1 MGSKE
6 MSEYED
12 TIPKRFLTVCD
23 NHSDLTAVLSKDEE
37 EVFQPITFKEMEEKV
52 KILAAGFASLGVGR
66 GDHVGIISDNRKEWY
81 MTDLALLSLG
91 AADVPRGSDST
102 ADEIAYILGHADCS
116 VTIAENKAQM
126 DKILSKA
133 NKIESLKTIVLFQGE
148 PTQKSK
154 KAESLEV
161 LPLEELFKRGEKKLE
176 EAPDFVDKEIEKGK
190 SDDLATIIYTSGT
203 TGEPKGVMLTHRNFL
218 FQVDRIYDHI
228 FVKPSH
234 IFLSVLPV
242 WHSFERAVDY
252 IIIGTGATMAYSK
265 PVGSIMLDDMLKV
278 SPQWLASVPRIWEGV
293 RNAVYR
299 NINKEGGI
307 KKILFYFFV
316 SVGTAHACVRNM
328 FFGLTP
334 QFSRRIRPLDV
345 LVSFIPLIILTPF
358 KMLGDLLVFRKLKN
372 KLGGKFIAG
381 ISGGGALPTYV
392 DSFFQAA
399 GIRVLEGYGLTETAP
414 ILSVRKQNRNVPMTV
429 GPLLKDIEYRVL
441 DKDLAVL
448 PPGKKGVLFVKS
460 DQVMQGYYKRPKETE
475 AVLKEGWLNTGD
487 LAVFTHTGEFKI
499 IGRAKE
505 TIVLLGGEN
514 IEPVPIE
521 EKLLQSEYID
531 QVMVVGQDMKFL
543 AALIVPNEEK
553 VLETA
558 EQKGITYFEREDLL
572 NNPEIQELINQEIQS
587 LVNLKTGFKNFE
599 QIFRFKLLPKP
610 FEVGQELTHSLKVR
624 RSVVEDIYKKEI
636 KELFRK

>member
-1 MGSKE
+1 MSKQ
-6 MSEYED
+6 ED
-12 TIPKRFLTVCD
+12 TIPKRFLSVCAK
-23 NHSDLTAVLSKDEE
+23 HPDLAAVLSKDEQGF
-37 EVFQPITFKEMEEKV
+37 FQPISFKEMKEKV
-52 KILAAGFASLGVGR
+52 KILAAGFSSLGVNR
-66 GDHVGIISDNRKEWY
+66 GDHVGMISDNRKEWY
-81 MTDLALLSLG
+81 MSDIALLSIG
-91 AADVPRGSDST
+91 AANVPRGSDST

-116 VTIAENKAQM
+116 VTIAENKAQL
-126 DKILSKA
+126 DKILNKA
-133 NKIESLKTIVLFQGE
+133 EEIESLKTIVLFEGQPG
-148 PTQKSK
+148 QKSK
-154 KAESLEV
+154 KAEGLEI
-161 LPLEELFKRGEKKLE
+161 LPLEELFKRGEETLQNT
-176 EAPDFVDKEIEKGK
+176 PDFVDKEIEKGK
-190 SDDLATIIYTSGT
+190 RDDLATIIYTSGT

-252 IIIGTGATMAYSK
+252 IIICTGATMAYSK
-265 PVGSIMLDDMLKV
+265 PVGSIMLEDMLKV

-307 KKILFYFFV
+307 KKVLFYFFV
-316 SVGTAHACVRNM
+316 NVGKAHAGLKNM
-328 FFGLTP
+328 FFGFVP
-334 QFSRRIRPLDV
+334 QFRQRVRAIDIVISI
-345 LVSFIPLIILTPF
+345 IPLIILTPF
-358 KMLGDLLVFRKLKN
+358 KLLGDLLVFRKLKN

-381 ISGGGALPTYV
+381 ISGGGALPRYV
-392 DSFFQAA
+392 DIFFQAA
-399 GIRVLEGYGLTETAP
+399 GIKVLEGYGLTETGP
-414 ILSVRKQNRNVPMTV
+414 ILSVRKQNRPIPMTV

-460 DQVMQGYYKRPKETE
+460 DQIMKEYYKRPKETE

-487 LAVFTHTGEFKI
+487 LAVFTYTGEFKI

-531 QVMVVGQDMKFL
+531 QVMVVGQDKKFL
-543 AALIVPNEEK
+543 AALIVPNVEK
-553 VLETA
+553 VVETA
-558 EQKGITYFEREDLL
+558 DQKGITYFEIEDLV
-572 NNPEIQELINQEIQS
+572 NNPEIHELVNREIQS
-587 LVNLKTGFKNFE
+587 LVNQKTGFKNFE
-599 QIFRFKLLPKP
+599 QIFRFKLLSKP
-610 FEVGQELTHSLKVR
+610 FEIGQELTHSLKVR
-624 RSVVEDIYKKEI
+624 RSVVEELYKKEI
-636 KELFRK
+636 RELFQK